1 MERAQLERYVS
12 EGLSLEQMGGR
23 LGKHPTTVAYWLK
36 KHGLRA
42 THSDRYAPKGGLPR
56 ASLEPLVAEGMTLEQ
71 MAKRLEVSITT
82 VRYWLGRHELATAY
96 STRVRMLPDERP
108 AKITRECRHHGLATF
123 ARTGSAGYYRC
134 MKCRAEAVVA
144 RRRAIKQIL
153 VSEAG
158 GACRLCGYDRH
169 LGALEFHHL
178 DPSYKEFNIAR
189 RGISRSIQRARAEAH
204 KCVLLCSNCH
214 AEVEGGIVQLDPD
227 IRRSG
232 VAQLAERDPVKVTVA
247 GSSPAPGASSE

>member
-108 AKITRECRHHGLATF
+108 AKITRECQH
-123 ARTGSAGYYRC
+123 
-134 MKCRAEAVVA
+134 
-144 RRRAIKQIL
+144 